1 MQNKTNRHYKIT
13 FSSFLL
19 AKPAKEC
26 ILYDDPGADGE
37 AETHVPIPNTVVKG
51 FSGDGTVYLTAGE

>member
-1 MQNKTNRHYKIT
+1 MYKVMYI
-13 FSSFLL
+13 
-19 AKPAKEC
+19 
-26 ILYDDPGADGE
+26 IRNPGVDGE

>member
-1 MQNKTNRHYKIT
+1 MYIIRN
-13 FSSFLL
+13 
-19 AKPAKEC
+19 
-26 ILYDDPGADGE
+26 PGVDGE